1 MRLLLLIIIC
11 FNVSCN
17 SKKTGFSEKACKR
30 FNEKYVEYASINK
43 VDSALFYI
51 DKSIKCDLES
61 DFYKVA
67 KVNLLISA
75 EQYENASNCLSNFKL
90 DIEPTYKML
99 KGVLLLKLQNNQE
112 ASDLLEEAYK
122 HFKDA
127 EANGK
132 MDYNLIFYMIG
143 LENYFNGSDFTIKSI
158 NDYEIAFEDNAYAI
172 ETLEFAKIL
181 IENSSKEESLYK
193 MFNIN

>member
-1 MRLLLLIIIC
+1 MKLLLLIIIC

-17 SKKTGFSEKACKR
+17 SKKTGFSEKACKG

-75 EQYENASNCLSNFKL
+75 EQYENASNCLSNFNL

-132 MDYNLIFYMIG
+132 MDYNFIFYMIG